1 MDLRTNAAEAVT
13 NQLRRELLDG
23 TIAPGS
29 RILPKDLAARF
40 AVSVVPVGEA
50 LRRLEAENLIVTP
63 PQRAANAA
71 DWGAR
76 GSRRGL

>member
-29 RILPKDLAARF
+29 RILPKDLAERF

-50 LRRLEAENLIVTP
+50 LGRLEAENLIVTP